1 MPIAFQ
7 STRREPRNESG
18 ACRDNPSVV
27 PIDHGGSIVKR
38 LVLALLLPAA
48 LLFAASS
55 ASAGDGVV
63 GAAYSITN
71 SAAGN
76 ALVVFTRSADGS
88 LSPAGAVPTGGLGTG
103 AGLASQ
109 GAVTLTRDGHTI
121 LAVNPGSNS
130 VSAFR
135 VEKDGPELLNVA
147 PSGGIR
153 PVSVDVHHD
162 LVYVL
167 NKNNAAL
174 ATVSGFALTK
184 EGLTPIAGSTRF
196 LNAGATDAAQVRFSP
211 DGDVLVVTGR
221 SSNRIDTFLVGKDGL
236 LSHPKTFDPAPG
248 GTPFGFD
255 FDKRGNVLVSLA
267 GVAPSSG
274 AASYELAEDG
284 TLTTIT
290 APISTGQ
297 NAACW
302 LVTSKDGR
310 FAFVANA
317 ASASV
322 STFSVSPKGELA
334 FLGATTIPG
343 MTPLDLDIS
352 KDGKYVY
359 VLAAGSHGI
368 VEFDVD
374 DDGSLT
380 FIGAMPS
387 IPATAA
393 GIAVR

>member
-1 MPIAFQ
+1 M
-7 STRREPRNESG
+7 
-18 ACRDNPSVV
+18 
-27 PIDHGGSIVKR
+27 KR
-38 LVLALLLPAA
+38 LLLALLLPAA

-55 ASAGDGVV
+55 ASAKDDHVV

-71 SAAGN
+71 AAGGN
-76 ALVVFTRSADGS
+76 ELVVYSRFEDGT
-88 LSPAGAVPTGGLGTG
+88 LAPAGAVPTGGLGTG

-109 GAVTLTRDGHTI
+109 GAVTLSKDGHW
-121 LAVNPGSNS
+121 LVAVNPGSNS

-135 VEKDGPELLNVA
+135 VGKDGPELVGVA

-153 PVSVDVHHD
+153 PVSVDIHHD

-167 NKNNAAL
+167 NKNNAAP
-174 ATVSGFALTK
+174 ATVSGFTLDRD
-184 EGLTPIAGSTRF
+184 GLAPIAGSTRF

-211 DGDVLVVTGR
+211 DGHTLVVTGR
-221 SSNRIDTFLVGKDGL
+221 SSNRIDTFPIDKDGL
-236 LSHPKTFDPAPG
+236 LGGISTFDTAPG

-255 FDKRGNVLVSLA
+255 FDRHGNVLVSLA
-267 GVAPSSG
+267 GVAGSSG
-274 AASYELAEDG
+274 AASYDLAKDG

-290 APISTGQ
+290 APIATGQ

-310 FAFVANA
+310 YAFVANA

-322 STFSVSPKGELA
+322 STFSVSHRGELA

-352 KDGKYVY
+352 KDGRYLY

-374 DDGSLT
+374 RDGTLT